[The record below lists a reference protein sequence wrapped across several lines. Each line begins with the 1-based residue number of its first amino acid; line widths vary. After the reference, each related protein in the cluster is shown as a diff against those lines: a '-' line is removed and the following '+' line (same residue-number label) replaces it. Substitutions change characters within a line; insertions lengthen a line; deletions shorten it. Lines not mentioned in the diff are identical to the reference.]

1 MSPWR
6 WADTSPRCTMEVCTW
21 ETGISGSQQTRRC
34 DSPLVVSSIM
44 CLELV
49 GRRPGAAGFV
59 STVHILGGT
68 YWEAHTGV
76 HGAFLCP
83 QPLSRVM
90 RVFSLLSL
98 NVPLFVLPLM

>member
-6 WADTSPRCTMEVCTW
+6 WTDTSPRCTMEVCTW

-49 GRRPGAAGFV
+49 GRRPAQRA
-59 STVHILGGT
+59 LCPRYT
-68 YWEAHTGV
+68 YWEAHTGRHILGCTGLFCV
-76 HGAFLCP
+76 HSP
-83 QPLSRVM
+83 
-90 RVFSLLSL
+90 
-98 NVPLFVLPLM
+98 